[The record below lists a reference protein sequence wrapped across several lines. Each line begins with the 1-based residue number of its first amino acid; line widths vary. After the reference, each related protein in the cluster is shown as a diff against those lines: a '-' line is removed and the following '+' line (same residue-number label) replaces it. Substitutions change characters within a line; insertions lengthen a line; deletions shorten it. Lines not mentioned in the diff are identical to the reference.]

1 MSGASDARDYLRIVE
16 HYESCLRDFREGPAA
31 VNWRSVEDAAT
42 RYDVM
47 LGVVRDRAAP
57 ASLLDFGCGL
67 AELKPH
73 MERAGYGALRYSGLD
88 ISPHFVAAARA
99 RFPDSEFL
107 CLDVLEQGRPLP
119 PFDYVVMNGIFTRRH
134 NVEVEQMWRYLERLL
149 GRVFESC
156 RIGLA
161 FNVMSSAVDW
171 QSEVLFHADPGRLLA
186 FIGGSLTRHFAL
198 RNDYGLYETTCYLY
212 REPGARFAR

>member
-1 MSGASDARDYLRIVE
+1 MTGAPRPRDYLRIVE
-16 HYESCLRDFREGPAA
+16 HYESRLREHREGANA
-31 VNWRSVEDAAT
+31 VDWKSDADAAT

-47 LGVVRDRAAP
+47 LGIVRDRAAP

-73 MERAGYGALRYSGLD
+73 MERAGYGALSYSGLD
-88 ISPHFVAAARA
+88 ISPHFAAAARA
-99 RFPDSEFL
+99 RFPRSEFL
-107 CLDVLEQGRPLP
+107 CVDVLEPGRSLP
-119 PFDYVVMNGIFTRRH
+119 PFDYIVMNGIFTRRH
-134 NVEVEQMWRYLERLL
+134 DLGLEDMWAYFERLL
-149 GRVFESC
+149 AKVFESC

-171 QSEVLFHADPGRLLA
+171 QSEALFHADPGRL
-186 FIGGSLTRHFAL
+186 IGFVGKSLTRHFAL
-198 RNDYGLYETTCYLY
+198 RNDYGLHETTCYLY